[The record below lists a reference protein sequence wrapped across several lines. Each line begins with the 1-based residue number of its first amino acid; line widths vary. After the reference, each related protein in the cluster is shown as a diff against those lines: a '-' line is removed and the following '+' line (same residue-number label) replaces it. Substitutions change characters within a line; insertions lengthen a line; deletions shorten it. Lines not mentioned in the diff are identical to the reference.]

1 VPQILRFAQND
12 KGLLTNNLSAS
23 LWLILDVRTAIL
35 MTPILRSQGC
45 GVASCWQISM
55 RVLLLSTPHPLEE
68 SPLPPLSLS
77 YLAGVLVQEGIEV
90 RILDFL
96 VTHYHPGKLRREL
109 QEYKPQ
115 LVGATCVT
123 LNYPIA
129 RRMLKA
135 CKAFDPDIFTVI
147 GGPHVTFALEKTL
160 LQSPWIDAIVIGEGE
175 RTLVEL
181 SRAVAEDKDIRR
193 VSGMAFAD
201 GDSVFKTSARSRI
214 ENLDQLPLPARELLP
229 MARYRALG
237 APCTVIT
244 SRGCPYSCIFC
255 SGHRMFGPKVRFRSP
270 GLVVDEI
277 EKLQHDFGLGKINI
291 VDDTFTLNHSHARA
305 VCEEML
311 RRSLKIKWSVFARVD
326 RISRDLARLMSRA
339 GCEWVLFGV
348 ESADEGILR
357 TIKKG
362 FTPDEVRR
370 GVKIAAE
377 AGINVFNSFIL
388 GLPGESR
395 ETAHKSL
402 AFGDELYHKY
412 GAKYGFHMLAPLP
425 GTELYER
432 AKEYGIRIL
441 SRDWT
446 RYNAN
451 EPITETTTMSTEGVK
466 EAMSIYD
473 RGIEAAWDNIK
484 RQAEHGDPQCTQM
497 IEGKEREQ
505 FMWSLLQADII
516 EKIGR
521 ITSAVALNSGDAES
535 ELARRVSR
543 KLGSDIEVVR
553 RRMSELI
560 ATGVLRLESKGNGA
574 RWQWTDGQELKLAN
588 EVTPAMSYPA

>member
-1 VPQILRFAQND
+1 
-12 KGLLTNNLSAS
+12 
-23 LWLILDVRTAIL
+23 
-35 MTPILRSQGC
+35 
-45 GVASCWQISM
+45 M

-77 YLAGVLVQEGIEV
+77 YLASVLIREGIEV
-90 RILDFL
+90 RIVDFL
-96 VTHYHPGKLRREL
+96 VTRYHPRKLRREL
-109 QEYKPQ
+109 EEYRPQ

-129 RRMLKA
+129 RRMLKV
-135 CKAFDPDIFTVI
+135 CKDFDPHIFTVI
-147 GGPHVTFALEKTL
+147 GGPHVTFALEETL

-181 SRAVAEDKDIRR
+181 ARAVEEGKDIHHVR
-193 VSGMAFAD
+193 GIAFAD
-201 GDSVFKTSARSRI
+201 GGAVVRTSPQARI
-214 ENLDQLPLPARELLP
+214 EDLDQLPLPARELLP

-237 APCTVIT
+237 TTCTVIT

-277 EKLQHDFGLGKINI
+277 EKLQRDFGLAKINI
-291 VDDTFTLNHSHARA
+291 VDDTFTVNHRHAEG

-311 RRSLKIKWSVFARVD
+311 RRNLKMKWSVFARVD
-326 RISRDLARLMSRA
+326 RISADLARLMNRA

-348 ESADEGILR
+348 ESGDEEILKTIRKGI
-357 TIKKG
+357 T
-362 FTPDEVRR
+362 TEEVQR

-388 GLPGESR
+388 GLPGESPD
-395 ETAHKSL
+395 TAHRSL
-402 AFGDELYHKY
+402 AFGDELYQKY

-425 GTELYER
+425 GTELYEK
-432 AKEYGIRIL
+432 AKDYGIRVL
-441 SRDWT
+441 TRDWA

-451 EPITETTTMSTEGVK
+451 EPITETATMSKEMVK

-473 RGIEAAWDNIK
+473 RGIEAAWDNIR

-505 FMWSLLQADII
+505 FVWTLLQRDVVEGLREMPKAAI
-516 EKIGR
+516 EN
-521 ITSAVALNSGDAES
+521 SANAES
-535 ELARRVSR
+535 ELARRVSQ
-543 KLGSDIEVVR
+543 KLGVDIEVAQ
-553 RRMSELI
+553 RRMGELI
-560 ATGVLRLESKGNGA
+560 AKGVLRLESKGNGL
-574 RWQWTDGQELKLAN
+574 RWQWADTQKLKLAS
-588 EVTPAMSYPA
+588 EITLAASRQA